1 MTRLLLI
8 AAVGLSALTGCGGD
22 DDGGGGDGGGGG
34 PSREEFIADANAI
47 CKEGEAKID
56 EVTGDGEQQ
65 LQQATSDDER
75 RQVVGDLLEDTA
87 EAYGPYLERLRDLE
101 APDDLADDWQSFID
115 GISGAFDKIPDLAE
129 ATRDGD
135 EQRLSEL
142 TSEFSEIAEDTRPF
156 AERHELNEC
165 LPDEGTQ

>member
-1 MTRLLLI
+1 MTRLLLVAAI
-8 AAVGLSALTGCGGD
+8 ALAALTGCGGD
-22 DDGGGGDGGGGG
+22 DEGGGEGGGG
-34 PSREEFIADANAI
+34 PSREEFVADANAI

-56 EVTGDGEQQ
+56 EITADGEQE
-65 LQQATSDDER
+65 LRQASSDQER
-75 RQVVGDLLEDTA
+75 RGVVADLLDETA
-87 EAYGPYLERLRDLE
+87 EAYEPYLDRLRDLE
-101 APDDLADDWQSFID
+101 APEEIAEDWQSFIER
-115 GISGAFDKIPDLAE
+115 ISSAFDRIPDLAE

-156 AERHELNEC
+156 AERHELDDC